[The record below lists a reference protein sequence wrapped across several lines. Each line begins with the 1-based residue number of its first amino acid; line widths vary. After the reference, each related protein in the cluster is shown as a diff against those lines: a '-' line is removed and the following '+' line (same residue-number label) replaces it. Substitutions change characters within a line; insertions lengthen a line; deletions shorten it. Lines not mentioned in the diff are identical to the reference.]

1 MFYSFPL
8 YQQPSPAQEIAFLLQ
23 EEVGTANLNTREA
36 GNKDNNLKVS
46 LEIGPKLTVTNL
58 IQAIPFLPIEINVPA
73 ALGKLTARIR
83 DLVGSIR
90 KRVPIFNNVFFAGQ
104 PVNGM
109 MLLSNVQLDKQEA
122 AIPVLI
128 LVSNPIVEVHNK
140 WNK

>member
-1 MFYSFPL
+1 MFYRFPL
-8 YQQPSPAQEIAFLLQ
+8 YQQPSPAQGITFVLQDEIKP
-23 EEVGTANLNTREA
+23 TNLNTPETE
-36 GNKDNNLKVS
+36 NKNNLKVS

-73 ALGKLTARIR
+73 AIGKIVARLR

-90 KRVPIFNNVFFAGQ
+90 QRVPLFNNVFFAGQ

-109 MLLSNVQLDKQEA
+109 MLLSNVQLDKHDA

-128 LVSNPIVEVHNK
+128 LVSNPIVEVHSK
-140 WNK
+140 